1 MEIKNEDSS
10 IIITITPEAIISR
23 GKDQEVDITPDE
35 ARSILARLSADPDY
49 MGDKIDEFNKL
60 LYDWINSI
68 IYWEVGA
75 GLEDW
80 EYYDTE
86 EDYSK
91 DRTLAYKGLIHKF
104 NSNTYKKR
112 R

>member
-1 MEIKNEDSS
+1 MKIKNKDSS

-35 ARSILARLSADPDY
+35 ARSILARLSADP
-49 MGDKIDEFNKL
+49 
-60 LYDWINSI
+60 
-68 IYWEVGA
+68 
-75 GLEDW
+75 
-80 EYYDTE
+80 E